1 LGTRTDPR
9 FPEAFREG
17 LRELGYIDGQNIA
30 LEYRSAEGMI
40 ERLPDLV
47 GELIGIP
54 VDVIVTE
61 DSSAALAASRGTSTI
76 AVVMANGDPVG
87 LGVAAS
93 YARPSG
99 NVTGLSGM
107 GPELAAKRL
116 QLLKEALPW
125 ISNVAVLWN
134 PTNPAKVRQWAET
147 QSPARTLGLNL
158 QSLEVRGPDEFESAF
173 TAATEGGADA
183 LVLFGDELMARHS
196 PRIAELEVQ
205 SRLPAIH
212 EGRIGAP
219 LMVYGPNV
227 ISNFR
232 RSAYYVDRI
241 LKGTSP
247 ADLPIEQPRE
257 FDFVINLNMARALG
271 FTIPEHVLLQAT
283 EVIQ

>member
-1 LGTRTDPR
+1 MDRWGRRRFVQGVGVAGLALAAGCGRLPWQGQPPARVPRIAWLGTRTGPR

-116 QLLKEALPW
+116 QLL
-125 ISNVAVLWN
+125 
-134 PTNPAKVRQWAET
+134 
-147 QSPARTLGLNL
+147 
-158 QSLEVRGPDEFESAF
+158 
-173 TAATEGGADA
+173 
-183 LVLFGDELMARHS
+183 
-196 PRIAELEVQ
+196 
-205 SRLPAIH
+205 
-212 EGRIGAP
+212 
-219 LMVYGPNV
+219 
-227 ISNFR
+227 
-232 RSAYYVDRI
+232 
-241 LKGTSP
+241 
-247 ADLPIEQPRE
+247 
-257 FDFVINLNMARALG
+257 
-271 FTIPEHVLLQAT
+271 
-283 EVIQ
+283 